1 MKKRFPLLVAVLMMV
16 GFAGG
21 CVLTKVVT
29 VPMRVVGAVVSIVP
43 AVGNTAD
50 DAVDKVADK
59 MDEFPI

>member
-1 MKKRFPLLVAVLMMV
+1 MKKQLPILAAVLFAA
-16 GFAGG
+16 GFSGG

-50 DAVDKVADK
+50 DSIDTVADK